1 MDVVGKYQTQTFLSS
16 RLLTMDVCHIGL
28 RKHYVEALV
37 ELDITE
43 ARKKIRE
50 KKRLSED
57 VSLTAWLIKCISN
70 VCVEYKLMHG
80 IRSGKRKVVVFD
92 DVDISIMVER
102 DTQGETVP
110 LPYVLRRTNEKSVS
124 EIWHEIKDAQEQPI
138 RGEEDYVLGSR
149 RNAVLMRMFCSLPGF
164 LRRYFLNRMIRNPIL
179 AKRGMGTVMV
189 SSLNMLGRFKGWF
202 VPVGIHTL
210 IVAVGSMSR
219 KPGIV
224 DGEIEIREF
233 LDLSIL
239 VDHDVVDGG
248 PAARALS
255 RLTQL
260 IESGSGL

>member
-50 KKRLSED
+50 KKLLEE
-57 VSLTAWLIKCISN
+57 VSFTAWLIKCISN

-102 DTQGETVP
+102 DAQGETVP
-110 LPYVLRRTNEKSVS
+110 LPYVLRRTNEKSIS
-124 EIWHEIKDAQEQPI
+124 EICHEIKNAQDQPI
-138 RGEEDYVLGSR
+138 HGEGDYVLGSR
-149 RNAVLMRMFCSLPGF
+149 RNASLMRVFCSFPGF
-164 LRRYFLNRMIRNPIL
+164 LRRFVLNRMVRNPVL
-179 AKRGMGTVMV
+179 AKRQMGTVMV

-224 DGEIEIREF
+224 DGRIEIREF
-233 LDLSIL
+233 LDLTVLI
-239 VDHDVVDGG
+239 DHDIVDGA
-248 PAARALS
+248 PAVRPLS
-255 RLTQL
+255 RLTKM

>member
-1 MDVVGKYQTQTFLSS
+1 MDVVGRYETKTFLSS

-28 RKHYVEALV
+28 NKHYVEALV

-43 ARKKIRE
+43 ARKKILERR
-50 KKRLSED
+50 RLSQD
-57 VSLTAWLIKCISN
+57 VSLTAWLIKCISD
-70 VCVEYKLMHG
+70 VCVEHRLMHG

-110 LPYVLRRTNEKSVS
+110 LPYVLRRTNEKSIS
-124 EIWHEIKDAQEQPI
+124 EICHEIRDAQEQPI
-138 RGEEDYVLGSR
+138 GGEEDYVLGKR
-149 RNAVLMRMFCSLPGF
+149 RNAALMRMFCSFPGF
-164 LRRYFLNRMIRNPIL
+164 LRRFFLNRMIRNPIL
-179 AKRGMGTVMV
+179 AKREMGTVMV

-210 IVAVGSMSR
+210 IVTVGSMSR

-224 DGEIEIREF
+224 DGRIEIREF
-233 LDLSIL
+233 LDLTVLI
-239 VDHDVVDGG
+239 DHDVVDGA

-255 RLTQL
+255 RLTQ
-260 IESGSGL
+260 IVESGSGL